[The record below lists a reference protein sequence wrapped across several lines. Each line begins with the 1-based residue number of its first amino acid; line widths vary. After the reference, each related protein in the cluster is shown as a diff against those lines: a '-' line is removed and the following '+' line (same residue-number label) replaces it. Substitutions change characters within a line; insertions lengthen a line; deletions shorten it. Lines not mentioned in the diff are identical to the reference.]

1 MIFLDK
7 LEPIKI
13 ELPLVVIIIAVIIT
27 AVGVVYSKHLGR
39 IEFVALQKSEQRR
52 DHLNEEWGRLL
63 LEQSTWAS
71 PARIEQQ
78 AELRLEM
85 LAPTADM
92 TVVIKP

>member
-1 MIFLDK
+1 MLLDK
-7 LEPIKI
+7 LEPLQI
-13 ELPLVVIIIAVIIT
+13 ELPLLVIIIAIIIT

-39 IEFVALQKSEQRR
+39 IEFVELQKSEQRR

-78 AELRLEM
+78 AEIRLEM
-85 LAPTADM
+85 VAPTADM

>member
-1 MIFLDK
+1 VIFLDK

>member
-1 MIFLDK
+1 VLFI
-7 LEPIKI
+7 
-13 ELPLVVIIIAVIIT
+13 
-27 AVGVVYSKHLGR
+27 
-39 IEFVALQKSEQRR
+39 ALQKSEQRR

-78 AELRLEM
+78 AEIRLEM
-85 LAPTADM
+85 VAPTADM

>member
-1 MIFLDK
+1 MMLDK
-7 LEPIKI
+7 LEPLRI
-13 ELPLVVIIIAVIIT
+13 ELPLLVIVIAVIIT

-39 IEFVALQKSEQRR
+39 IEFVALQKAEQRR

-85 LAPTADM
+85 VAPTGDM

>member
-1 MIFLDK
+1 MWLDK
-7 LEPIKI
+7 LEPLRI
-13 ELPLVVIIIAVIIT
+13 ELPLLVIVIAVIIT

-85 LAPTADM
+85 VAPTADM
-92 TVVIKP
+92 SVVIKP

>member
-1 MIFLDK
+1 MLFDK
-7 LEPIKI
+7 LEPLRI
-13 ELPLVVIIIAVIIT
+13 EVPLLVLVLVVFVS

-39 IEFVALQKSEQRR
+39 IEFVALQKLEKTR

-78 AELRLEM
+78 AELRLQM
-85 LAPTADM
+85 VTPTADLIM
-92 TVVIKP
+92 VIKP

>member
-1 MIFLDK
+1 MLLDK
-7 LEPIKI
+7 LEPLRI
-13 ELPLVVIIIAVIIT
+13 ELPLVVIVIAVIIT

-39 IEFVALQKSEQRR
+39 IEFVALQKLEQRR

-85 LAPTADM
+85 VAPNGDM
-92 TVVIKP
+92 TVIIKP